1 MKTLDKISFVA
12 FNIDFG
18 NEVPDDY
25 DYTENEAYIIRDF
38 PHDIIPK
45 EGDKI
50 ESEGFFQLLK

>member
-25 DYTENEAYIIRDF
+25 DYSENEAYVIGSF
-38 PHDIIPK
+38 
-45 EGDKI
+45 
-50 ESEGFFQLLK
+50 